1 MPVLSKFYGITI
13 RMYFLQSEHNPPH
26 IHAIYNDDVAAIEF
40 MTGKVLEE
48 HLPPKAMAMVLEWIS
63 INKAALQ
70 EIWESQ
76 EFKKLPP
83 LE

>member
-26 IHAIYNDDVAAIEF
+26 IHAIYNDDVAAIDF
-40 MTGKVLEE
+40 MTGKVLEGY
-48 HLPPKAMAMVLEWIS
+48 LPPKAMAMVLEWIS